1 MDGFAYAGE
10 ALCGRYYGA
19 RNVQM
24 FRSTVRRLFM
34 WGVILAAVY
43 TVVYMSGGS
52 AFLSLLT
59 DDSTVIASSAA
70 YFPWA
75 VAIPAA
81 GMAAFVWDGVFIGV
95 TATRGMMLSSIFSA
109 LLFFVIY
116 MSLRAVWGN
125 HALWFAFIV
134 YLASR
139 GIVQTLLFKGI
150 KKRMPSLLSE
160 KTSH

>member
-1 MDGFAYAGE
+1 MRQ
-10 ALCGRYYGA
+10 LKKW
-19 RNVQM
+19 Q
-24 FRSTVRRLFM
+24 
-34 WGVILAAVY
+34 AAN
-43 TVVYMSGGS
+43 
-52 AFLSLLT
+52 LRQ
-59 DDSTVIASSAA
+59 
-70 YFPWA
+70 
-75 VAIPAA
+75 
-81 GMAAFVWDGVFIGV
+81 WDGVFIGV

-116 MSLRAVWGN
+116 MLLRAVWGN